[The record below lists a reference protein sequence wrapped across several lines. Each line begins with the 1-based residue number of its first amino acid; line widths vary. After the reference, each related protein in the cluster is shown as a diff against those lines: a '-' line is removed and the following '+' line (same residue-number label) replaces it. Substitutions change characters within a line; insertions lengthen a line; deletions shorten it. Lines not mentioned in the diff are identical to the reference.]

1 METYADWAIKQ
12 AMKDHGVFEDEPT
25 TYHEDEDRE
34 YEWRA
39 GK

>member
-1 METYADWAIKQ
+1 METFADWAIHQ
-12 AMKDHGVFEDEPT
+12 AMKDHGVFEEKPT

>member
-12 AMKDHGVFEDEPT
+12 AMKNHGVFEEEEKPE
-25 TYHEDEDRE
+25 EDPDRE
-34 YEWRA
+34 YEWKA

>member
-1 METYADWAIKQ
+1 METYADWAIRQ

-25 TYHEDEDRE
+25 TYHEDEDHY
-34 YEWRA
+34 YESWA

>member
-1 METYADWAIKQ
+1 METYADWAIRQ

-25 TYHEDEDRE
+25 TYHEDEDRD

-39 GK
+39 EK

>member
-1 METYADWAIKQ
+1 METYADWAIHQ

-25 TYHEDEDRE
+25 DYHENPDRE

>member
-12 AMKDHGVFEDEPT
+12 AMKDHGVYDEEST
-25 TYHEDEDRE
+25 DYHENPDRE
-34 YEWRA
+34 YESWA

>member
-1 METYADWAIKQ
+1 METYADWAIHQ
-12 AMKDHGVFEDEPT
+12 AMKDHGVYDDQPT

-34 YEWRA
+34 YEWKS

>member
-12 AMKDHGVFEDEPT
+12 AMKDHGVFEDDEEKRE
-25 TYHEDEDRE
+25 EDPDRE
-34 YEWRA
+34 YEWKV